1 MGKLTITERKPKKV
15 YTEENERQILEKLRS
30 KYGHKKS
37 LPHGYELQAL
47 LALSH
52 YPELMN
58 ISIDFV
64 FKETDLTLSAKP
76 KPLSIFLPAK
86 QRKYEIIISKKA
98 RSTKV
103 PVMLKSLDFNIQ
115 VGVIGH
121 ELGHIADYMRK
132 NSFTI
137 IRYSVMYIIDS
148 FKRKMERR
156 TDKIAIKHG
165 LGYQI
170 LGYAELVKELQVT
183 YPQETYYQD
192 YFKYYLSPSEIE
204 EKMAKLKI
212 YE

>member
-1 MGKLTITERKPKKV
+1 MGKLTITERKPKKIF
-15 YTEENERQILEKLRS
+15 TEETEQQTLEKLRS
-30 KYGHKKS
+30 KYGHKKN
-37 LPHGYELQAL
+37 LPRGYELQAL

-76 KPLSIFLPAK
+76 KPASIFLPAK
-86 QRKYEIIISKKA
+86 LRKYEITISKKA
-98 RSTKV
+98 KGTKV

-121 ELGHIADYMRK
+121 ELGHIADYIQK
-132 NSFTI
+132 NSFTVI
-137 IRYSVMYIIDS
+137 KDSIMYGIDS
-148 FKRKMERR
+148 FKSKMEQR
-156 TDKIAIKHG
+156 TDRIAIKHG

-170 LGYAELVKELQVT
+170 LGYAKLVKELQVK
-183 YPQETYYQD
+183 YPQEKYYQD

-204 EKMAKLKI
+204 AKIAKLKI